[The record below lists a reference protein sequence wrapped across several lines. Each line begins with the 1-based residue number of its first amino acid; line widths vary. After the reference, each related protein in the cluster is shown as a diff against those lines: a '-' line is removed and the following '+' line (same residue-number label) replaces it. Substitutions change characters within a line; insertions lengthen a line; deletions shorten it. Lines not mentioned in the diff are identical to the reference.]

1 MLVLGS
7 HFWPFTGVLSE
18 NSREVTRKNAEI
30 FSATDEHRLTH
41 TPKAFA
47 SKTGGMTLTFPKNSE
62 LSLQGQISAIS
73 RAQTVE
79 PAVSAAA
86 FAKMQAARLPLQPLV
101 QQN

>member
-62 LSLQGQISAIS
+62 LSLQGQISA
-73 RAQTVE
+73 
-79 PAVSAAA
+79 
-86 FAKMQAARLPLQPLV
+86 RL
-101 QQN
+101 